1 MSTLNY
7 GAIDESFPIAGQD
20 NDSEGFRGNFAAI
33 KASLATAQ
41 TDLSDLQ
48 LKAVLKE
55 TLVGDNTVAN
65 DLLGST
71 IKNGL
76 YSNFNGLVPDEGET
90 TFTGSQHT
98 INFSGVTEN
107 SGALQVFKISQN
119 SLITFA
125 NWRVEPV
132 QFTSMRIHLLSNGLN
147 SWTVQFSNSG
157 GTVVFDQANGI
168 ENQTVTLTGYDPGA
182 VDPVHTV
189 VDVWTYDGDTVF
201 MRVLGNYTTLGELVT
216 QFGNVTV
223 AGVLTASNTTES
235 TSPTTGAVKVAG
247 GVGIAK
253 SANVGLNLNVAG
265 TTESTSSTTGAV
277 KVAGGVGIA
286 KRLNVAGNVIL
297 GAALTNEVVIKGNLT
312 VEGNTALNTTSV
324 TIADINDIENVD
336 TTNITLLA
344 NQILKYNGSDWVNVT
359 NTLDDI
365 TGVTIQSPATG
376 DSLKY
381 DGAAWTNNL
390 DLVEYTV
397 TIDDNG
403 GGDDVFFLDGIA
415 LKTSA
420 GAEFGLEFSVG
431 KKYRFYQSDASN
443 VDARIGFSKGPD
455 TSVIAP
461 PTSTIDPYTT
471 GVTFVGTAGVSA
483 SNPYTEIRITDDT
496 PKILFIYGV
505 EVPLGRSNDKLG
517 AEYPINTRGY
527 SFYGSENLVSGSAV
541 NPAKSASY
549 FTASSPATATLAN
562 GKDGQVKSF
571 MLDTGASTMEITVLS
586 PGWSGAGTITF
597 EDIGTACTL
606 QFINNKWFC
615 VGNNGAVF
623 A

>member
-55 TLVGDNTVAN
+55 TLVGDNTVSN

-98 INFSGVTEN
+98 IHFSGVTEN

-235 TSPTTGAVKVAG
+235 TS
-247 GVGIAK
+247 
-253 SANVGLNLNVAG
+253 
-265 TTESTSSTTGAV
+265 STTGAV
-277 KVAGGVGIA
+277 KIAGGVGIA

-297 GAALTNEVVIKGNLT
+297 GAAITNEVVIKGNLT

-381 DGAAWTNNL
+381 DGAGWTNNL

-403 GGDDVFFLDGIA
+403 GGDDVFFLDGTA

-420 GAEFGLEFSVG
+420 GAEFVLEFAVG

-443 VDARIGFSKGPD
+443 VGARIAFSTGPD

-461 PTSTIDPYTT
+461 PTSTIEPYTT

-505 EVPLGRSNDKLG
+505 EVSLGRSNDKLG

>member
-182 VDPVHTV
+182 VDPVP
-189 VDVWTYDGDTVF
+189 F
-201 MRVLGNYTTLGELVT
+201 LR
-216 QFGNVTV
+216 
-223 AGVLTASNTTES
+223 NTE
-235 TSPTTGAVKVAG
+235 PV
-247 GVGIAK
+247 
-253 SANVGLNLNVAG
+253 
-265 TTESTSSTTGAV
+265 
-277 KVAGGVGIA
+277 
-286 KRLNVAGNVIL
+286 
-297 GAALTNEVVIKGNLT
+297 
-312 VEGNTALNTTSV
+312 
-324 TIADINDIENVD
+324 
-336 TTNITLLA
+336 
-344 NQILKYNGSDWVNVT
+344 
-359 NTLDDI
+359 
-365 TGVTIQSPATG
+365 
-376 DSLKY
+376 
-381 DGAAWTNNL
+381 
-390 DLVEYTV
+390 
-397 TIDDNG
+397 
-403 GGDDVFFLDGIA
+403 
-415 LKTSA
+415 
-420 GAEFGLEFSVG
+420 
-431 KKYRFYQSDASN
+431 
-443 VDARIGFSKGPD
+443 
-455 TSVIAP
+455 
-461 PTSTIDPYTT
+461 
-471 GVTFVGTAGVSA
+471 
-483 SNPYTEIRITDDT
+483 
-496 PKILFIYGV
+496 
-505 EVPLGRSNDKLG
+505 
-517 AEYPINTRGY
+517 
-527 SFYGSENLVSGSAV
+527 
-541 NPAKSASY
+541 
-549 FTASSPATATLAN
+549 
-562 GKDGQVKSF
+562 
-571 MLDTGASTMEITVLS
+571 
-586 PGWSGAGTITF
+586 
-597 EDIGTACTL
+597 
-606 QFINNKWFC
+606 
-615 VGNNGAVF
+615 
-623 A
+623 